1 MKNDPVHMKQC
12 FTHHDHRI
20 SDESQFGEALTL
32 GRWVTFKFNN
42 GTALHFAISDPGFL
56 GP

>member
-1 MKNDPVHMKQC
+1 MKQC
-12 FTHHDHRI
+12 LRTTITRFSH
-20 SDESQFGEALTL
+20 ESQFGEALTL